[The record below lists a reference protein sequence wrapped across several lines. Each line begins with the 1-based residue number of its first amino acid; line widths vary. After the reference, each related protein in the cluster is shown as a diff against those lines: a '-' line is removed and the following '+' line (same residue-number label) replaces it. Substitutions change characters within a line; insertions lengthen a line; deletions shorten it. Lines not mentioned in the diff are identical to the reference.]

1 MSVLTQGSHHRR
13 FRELIFR
20 ETGIRMPDSK
30 NHLVAS
36 RLRKRLIHH
45 RFQTLDEYL
54 GLLFDSGGL
63 QEEWP
68 EIIDLIT
75 TNKTD
80 FFREKA
86 HFDLLVRR
94 VIPEAFARAGPGRS
108 IRFRLWSA
116 ASSTGAEAYTAAMLL
131 AEAARADARL
141 DWAILGTD
149 ISTGVL
155 AEATRAIYPRR
166 DVAPVPPELLARYLM
181 TGRGGEGSGQ
191 VRIVPELRRRVRF
204 AELNLI
210 EPPYPVSHGLD
221 AIFLR
226 NVLIYFDGD
235 RQQQVISDVIAHL
248 RAGGWLFVGHAESM
262 IVQDR
267 RLEQIAPAAFRRK
280 EASPCRSG

>member
-1 MSVLTQGSHHRR
+1 MSVLTQSPHHRR

-30 NHLVAS
+30 DHLVAS

-54 GLLFDSGGL
+54 ALLFEGGGL

-68 EIIDLIT
+68 AIVDLIT

-86 HFDLLVRR
+86 HFELLSRR
-94 VIPEAFARAGPGRS
+94 VIPEAVSRTGAGRM

-116 ASSTGAEAYTAAMLL
+116 ASSTGAEAYTAAMVL
-131 AEAARADARL
+131 AEAARGEARL

-155 AEATRAIYPRR
+155 AEAARAIYAKREI
-166 DVAPVPPELLARYLM
+166 APVLPELRARYLM
-181 TGRGGEGSGQ
+181 TGRGRDGSGR

-210 EPPYPVSHGLD
+210 EPPYPVSHALD
-221 AIFLR
+221 VIFLR
-226 NVLIYFDGD
+226 NVLIYFAAD
-235 RQQQVISDVIAHL
+235 RQQQVITDVTGHL
-248 RAGGWLFVGHAESM
+248 RPGGWLFVGHAESM

-280 EASPCRSG
+280 EVGPCR